1 MSQSAPVAPSRLSLC
16 PTREDL
22 PAEPPAGTYV
32 VVDVL
37 YFSTTVVELLANDAA
52 CVHIPLAGSDPAA
65 FKRTNPEALVGG
77 EGTGQEPYAHHDFF
91 NCPSSVQS
99 LDLADQQTSMM
110 SFNGGRT
117 VADLRAAND
126 ATVYVASSTNAA
138 AVGHELRS
146 ATGPITLV
154 AAGCDGAVA
163 TEDILGALLVARH
176 ATGQPMPDQLR
187 EAYADRFRSLRGPL
201 EALEAHRR
209 RDITEFVTAL
219 NSREVIPE
227 LDGDRLVDSADH
239 VLGQRQRALAQH

>member
-22 PAEPPAGTYV
+22 PADPPAGTYV
-32 VVDVL
+32 VVDVM

-91 NCPSSVQS
+91 NCPSFVQS
-99 LDLADQQTSMM
+99 LDLVGQQTSMM

-117 VADLRAAND
+117 VADLRAADD
-126 ATVYVASSTNAA
+126 ATVYVASSTNAG
-138 AVGHELRS
+138 AVGRKLRGAS
-146 ATGPITLV
+146 GPITLV
-154 AAGCDGAVA
+154 GAGCDGDVA
-163 TEDILGALLVARH
+163 PEDILGAMLVARH
-176 ATGQPMPDQLR
+176 ATGQPMTEKLR
-187 EAYADRFRSLRGPL
+187 DAYADRLRSLRGPL

-219 NSREVIPE
+219 DSRRVVPE
-227 LDGDRLVDSADH
+227 LDGDRLVDTADH
-239 VLGQRQRALAQH
+239 VLGQHQRALAGN